1 MVLSL
6 EPELHNNNMRHS
18 TEQELAAL
26 QEELDWYKAGVE
38 LMAAQVLAGGRLAD
52 NGKCLGAIYERY
64 LAVRHQSAL
73 DVAKLLSS
81 HLDMVEALLALS
93 SAAGPQAA
101 EAAIANLASRRQR
114 HTAAY
119 LELRA
124 CMAFAK
130 T

>member
-6 EPELHNNNMRHS
+6 EPELHNNMPHS
-18 TEQELAAL
+18 TDHDMQSL
-26 QEELDWYKAGVE
+26 QEQLDWYKAGVE
-38 LMAAQVLAGGRLAD
+38 LMVAQVLAGGRLAD

-101 EAAIANLASRRQR
+101 EAAVANLAVRRQR

-124 CMAFAK
+124 CMA
-130 T
+130 TVRT

>member
-6 EPELHNNNMRHS
+6 EHELHNNNMPYS
-18 TEQELAAL
+18 TEQELASL
-26 QEELDWYKAGVE
+26 QEQLDWYKAGVE
-38 LMAAQVLAGGRLAD
+38 LMVAQVLAGGRLAD

-73 DVAKLLSS
+73 DMAKLLSS

-101 EAAIANLASRRQR
+101 ETAVANLAARRQR

-119 LELRA
+119 SELRG
-124 CMAFAK
+124 CMASVK